1 MYNETFIPS
10 TMDFNQQNQMANSM
24 VLISGHNEVDSSM
37 EITMPQERRGG
48 MPMRSSNLRSLTNPK
63 ENFRETIEK
72 YLASYF
78 KHLIDLKEKM
88 KGEYLDESVFTLLI
102 KRDDGKYYIEAD
114 NVRGKDNAFHG
125 LTIIS
130 AIKNY
135 NFAHSIIQPGL
146 GNGAMV
152 TLYGTADAGY
162 PFFMTLNIV
171 RISKKYK
178 ILNQFIQIG

>member
-1 MYNETFIPS
+1 MYNETFIPYN
-10 TMDFNQQNQMANSM
+10 MEFVDQMPNMNLNQFPNDGESN
-24 VLISGHNEVDSSM
+24 M
-37 EITMPQERRGG
+37 EIAAPQEHKGG
-48 MPMRSSNLRSLTNPK
+48 VPMRSSNLRSLTKPK

-102 KRDDGKYYIEAD
+102 KRDDGKYYMEAD
-114 NVRGKDNAFHG
+114 NVRGKDNAFQG
-125 LTIIS
+125 LSIIA

-135 NFAHSIIQPGL
+135 NFVHSIIQPGL

-178 ILNQFIQIG
+178 ILNQLIQIG